1 MTISPEIVS
10 TVFAGGTFVVIG
22 ATAIA
27 ALIQLRHL
35 RASNQLNAL
44 LTLMELWN
52 QAPLQEHLAYV
63 RGELQQQLKEPS
75 FLAELAAHLAKGPIS
90 RTQHVEFAV
99 ADFWEQIGAFMK
111 YGLIDERSWLDVAA
125 PQMFGSWDLLEP
137 VVMTVR
143 ERYGE
148 SSFENFEY
156 AAARSRLWLNRHP
169 DGIYPAGTP
178 RMAQLRAA
186 QARTQEAQ

>member
-1 MTISPEIVS
+1 MSPEVLSSI
-10 TVFAGGTFVVIG
+10 FAGGTFVVIG

-35 RASNQLNAL
+35 RASNELNAL

-52 QAPLQEHLAYV
+52 QAPLQEHLSYV
-63 RGELQQQLKEPS
+63 RGELQERLKEPS

-90 RTQHVEFAV
+90 RTQHDEFAV
-99 ADFWEQIGAFMK
+99 ADFWEQIGLFIK

-125 PQMFGSWDLLEP
+125 PQMLGFWDLLEP

-156 AAARSRLWLNRHP
+156 AAARSRLWLDRHA
-169 DGIYPAGTP
+169 DGNYPANTP

-186 QARTQEAQ
+186 QVRAPEPQ